1 MIGSVKL
8 TKNVD
13 PDKYI
18 YCDYSIRF
26 DSRSFSSLPY
36 GSMGRNVT
44 IFGADMSLSV
54 HIDNKVKYILI
65 LGDGPTQEL
74 DDITFTVEAKYSI
87 NFTQSNRKF
96 CLSLHYNGSNSFLF
110 FNAKKI
116 HQLKA
121 KVSAIKKKITCV

>member
-1 MIGSVKL
+1 MNS
-8 TKNVD
+8 
-13 PDKYI
+13 
-18 YCDYSIRF
+18 
-26 DSRSFSSLPY
+26 
-36 GSMGRNVT
+36 
-44 IFGADMSLSV
+44 SV
-54 HIDNKVKYILI
+54 HIDNKRKYILI
-65 LGDGPTQEL
+65 LSDGPIQGL
-74 DDITFTVEAKYSI
+74 DDTTLTIEAIYSI